1 MIGTEG
7 EGLSAASIAIGA
19 AISPPPIAICAVAHE
34 ERLEDRPSETEAQ
47 HIFERD
53 LRKSCQAKQARQDCA
68 GKNADAVARDTMHG

>member
-19 AISPPPIAICAVAHE
+19 AILPPPIAIAPSRMRSAWKI
-34 ERLEDRPSETEAQ
+34 RPSETEAQ

-68 GKNADAVARDTMHG
+68 GQNADAVARDTMHG

>member
-7 EGLSAASIAIGA
+7 EGLSAASIAIP
-19 AISPPPIAICAVAHE
+19 AISPPPIAIAPSRMRSAWKI
-34 ERLEDRPSETEAQ
+34 RPPETEAQ

-68 GKNADAVARDTMHG
+68 GQNADAVARDTMHG